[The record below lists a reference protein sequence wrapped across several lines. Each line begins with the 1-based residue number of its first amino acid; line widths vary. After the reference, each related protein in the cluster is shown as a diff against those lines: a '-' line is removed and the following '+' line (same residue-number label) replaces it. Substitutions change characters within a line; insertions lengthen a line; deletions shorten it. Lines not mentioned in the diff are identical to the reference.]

1 MTVLRAQVTLNSSS
15 GLPEDAAMNVW
26 HFHSVAADLEDTAD
40 TINDELSTFYNGIA
54 SVYSG
59 NTLTGTCTTKFF
71 DLTDDPP
78 RVPMFE
84 DGFAITSM
92 GDADALPTE
101 CAITMSF
108 QGDPESG
115 GNARRKRGRL
125 FIGPLDAGT
134 TSTGAGL
141 VRVGAGA
148 TSALAVAATGMID
161 AGAPLTFQWIV
172 FSPTTA
178 GTPPWDE
185 TILDASSTLVTQGWI
200 DNAFDT
206 QRRRGTAPT
215 SRINFPV

>member
-1 MTVLRAQVTLNSSS
+1 MTVLRMQVTLNSAS
-15 GLPEDAAMNVW
+15 GLPEDASMNVW
-26 HFHSVAADLEDTAD
+26 HFHTVDADVESEAND
-40 TINDELSTFYNGIA
+40 INNIISTFYNDCSAIF
-54 SVYSG
+54 SG

-71 DLTDDPP
+71 DLSDDPP
-78 RVPMFE
+78 RVPFFS

-125 FIGPLDAGT
+125 FLGPLDAGT
-134 TSTGAGL
+134 ASTGAGL

-148 TSALAVAATGMID
+148 TSAIAVAASAVID
-161 AGAPLTFQWIV
+161 SATPLGFQWIV

-178 GTPPWDE
+178 GAPPWDE
-185 TILDASSTLVTQGWI
+185 TTLDAASTLVTQGWI

-206 QRRRGTAPT
+206 QRRRGTDPT
-215 SRINFPV
+215 SRVTFPV